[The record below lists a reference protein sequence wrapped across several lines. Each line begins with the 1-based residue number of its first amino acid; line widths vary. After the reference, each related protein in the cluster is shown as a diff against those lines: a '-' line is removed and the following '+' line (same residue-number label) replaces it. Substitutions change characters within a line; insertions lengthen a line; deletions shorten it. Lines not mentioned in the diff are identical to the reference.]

1 MKKRFIIIIIALIL
15 IIAIVLVM
23 KFLLKIDLMPIV
35 KALFGIK

>member
-23 KFLLKIDLMPIV
+23 KFLFKIDLMPIV